1 MFDLRGRVALVTG
14 GSRGLGRAVVMD
26 LCRDCAAVGF
36 TYERSEEAADEV
48 LCEARALSPH
58 VEKFRARVED
68 RDEMAQVFEGMT
80 ARYATI
86 DLLINNA
93 GVNLASPLLSME
105 LEAWNKSLAVN
116 LTGAFLCSQ
125 LAARGM
131 ARKGS
136 GSIVN
141 LSSISGMRGQPG
153 QASYSATKAGLIGL
167 TKSMAWELAPFGITV
182 NAVAPG
188 WIDAGMAQAMPEKK
202 KQRALER
209 VAAKR
214 FGDPKEVAAAVRYLA
229 ADESRY
235 MTGQVLVLDGGVP

>member
-1 MFDLRGRVALVTG
+1 MFDLCGRVALVTG
-14 GSRGLGRAVVMD
+14 GSRGLGRAVVLD

-48 LCEARALSPH
+48 LREAQALTPH

-68 RDEMAQVFEGMT
+68 RDEMAQVFAGMT
-80 ARYATI
+80 ARYSTI

-93 GVNLASPLLSME
+93 GVNLASPLMSMD
-105 LEAWNKSLAVN
+105 LDAWNKGLAVN
-116 LTGAFLCSQ
+116 LTGAFVCSQ

-136 GSIVN
+136 GAIVN
-141 LSSISGMRGQPG
+141 LSSISGMRGQAG
-153 QASYSATKAGLIGL
+153 QASYCATKAGLIGL

-202 KQRALER
+202 KQRAIER
-209 VAAKR
+209 VASKR
-214 FGDPKEVAAAVRYLA
+214 FGDAREIAAAVRYLA